1 MPGSGRKDLKM
12 SLFGL
17 SEKRRIRELEKQVAD
32 QQQIIDNLLKLTE
45 RSLNAYADAHSI
57 ATEAISIAKKVVND
71 PDSIDGLFDYKEKYA
86 EKYNCCDELDIDNFV
101 MPAEDDD

>member
-1 MPGSGRKDLKM
+1 M

-32 QQQIIDNLLKLTE
+32 QQQIIDNMLKLTE

-71 PDSIDGLFDYKEKYA
+71 PDSIDGRFDYKEKYA
-86 EKYNCCDELDIDNFV
+86 GKYKYYDDDDIDNFV
-101 MPAEDDD
+101 TPAADDD

>member
-1 MPGSGRKDLKM
+1 M

-17 SEKRRIRELEKQVAD
+17 SEKRRIRELEKQVSD

-57 ATEAISIAKKVVND
+57 VTEAITIAKKVVND

-86 EKYNCCDELDIDNFV
+86 EKYKCYDDDDIDSLV
-101 MPAEDDD
+101 MPADDDD